1 MRLLRFD
8 DLMASY
14 TNAGA
19 PELYASGHLLFV
31 RDGTLFAQAFDDR
44 ALQTSGDPVRLGD
57 HVGYWTSAFGYA
69 AVTASPAG
77 VLAYGPSV
85 GLTTSLRWHDRSGAS
100 MGPPTAPAQ
109 YTSPRLSPDQR
120 SVVVGMTDA
129 ATSQPDLWVL
139 GLSRGTTSRLTSDP
153 TADWFPVWSA
163 D

>member
-1 MRLLRFD
+1 MARSRRLTNGTRWRTFMRLLRLD

-57 HVGYWTSAFGYA
+57 HVGHWSAGLGYA
-69 AVTASPAG
+69 AVTVSPAS
-77 VLAYGPSV
+77 VLAHGPSV

-100 MGPPTAPAQ
+100 TGSPTAPAQ
-109 YTSPRLSPDQR
+109 YSSPR
-120 SVVVGMTDA
+120 
-129 ATSQPDLWVL
+129 
-139 GLSRGTTSRLTSDP
+139 
-153 TADWFPVWSA
+153 
-163 D
+163 